1 MKFPGNYRKQDDT
14 SPAGEP
20 REALMTDSIPTE
32 TEHMPCSEVGNDDDL
47 QQAVVSTALIDAH
60 AEGLPANAG
69 GEKSYNRDTLPLDGS
84 EDILTKELAAPKT
97 EKISCFKDGHDENRP
112 RAAEVAPTYAPTDS
126 APADNEGNL
135 IDGICVSKYWA
146 SRRPLPEN
154 QYLSRRQA
162 EAIAALLCK
171 HSPLAEAGYDL
182 GFDRALL

>member
-1 MKFPGNYRKQDDT
+1 
-14 SPAGEP
+14 
-20 REALMTDSIPTE
+20 MTDSIPTE

-69 GEKSYNRDTLPLDGS
+69 GESSIRVSVDGS
-84 EDILTKELAAPKT
+84 EDVLTKELAAPKT